1 MTEHFQ
7 FFSFIWPNARNAS
20 LDKDKAFFPGT
31 GTRGS
36 FHIYCVNNY
45 KFGIVYPFVC
55 GYIRWVRHIIYLIM
69 NYEGPIIMKTGPH
82 RIMDFDGTETF
93 LNGNFREEVWM
104 CFFSV
109 VFQHKVDYHVLER
122 IQ

>member
-20 LDKDKAFFPGT
+20 LDKAFFPGT

-45 KFGIVYPFVC
+45 KFGIPFRLWVYPL
-55 GYIRWVRHIIYLIM
+55 GAAYNIP
-69 NYEGPIIMKTGPH
+69 NYE
-82 RIMDFDGTETF
+82 
-93 LNGNFREEVWM
+93 L
-104 CFFSV
+104 
-109 VFQHKVDYHVLER
+109 
-122 IQ
+122 